1 MDSKQELENFKS
13 AVLSTAKA
21 IARKTIDPK
30 EQEKI
35 AKINVPKILSI
46 ENKDEILEARAL
58 ADSEALRM
66 RYNDEAISKKNEP
79 RGTISKSLFKIAE
92 KIRYEKI
99 GSDEYQGIQNNLNN
113 FYQKKIANSDV
124 HSQNFIA
131 DAFEA
136 YLRKNIMNMPIDEN
150 KKQDFKRWD
159 DLFNKKIFNKI
170 ENLTTSLND
179 QEQYTNLVKSII
191 EDLEIND
198 QKNDPQNI
206 ENENGEDNNNENQN
220 QQQSLEEEQNQQSK
234 NQEFEMENIVPEIEF
249 DPSMNDQE
257 AMLEDSDDENI
268 PQSQRQPPKDGNPR
282 KYSIFTNQF
291 DKIIDAKDLI
301 TEDEIKKLRG
311 NLDLQLSSLQ
321 NFISRLANKLQ
332 RKLLA
337 KQNRS
342 WNFDLEEGILDA
354 SKLPRVIIDP
364 FNSLSYKK
372 EKDIDFKDTVVTLL
386 IDNSGSMR
394 GRPIT
399 IAAIC
404 ADILS
409 RTLERCS
416 VKVEILGFTTLNWK
430 GGKSREAWMK
440 NKKNNPGRL
449 NDLCHII
456 YKSADTPWRRA
467 KNNLGLML
475 KEGIL
480 KENIDGEA
488 ILWAHNRLKKRK
500 EERKIIMVIS
510 DGAPV
515 DDSTLSVN
523 SGNYLEQH
531 LKKVVK
537 WVEASK
543 DIEINAIGI
552 GHDVSNYYEK
562 AIKIAD
568 VQELGDA
575 MVDQLVELFSTDS
588 RTLN

>member
-1 MDSKQELENFKS
+1 MDNKQELEKFKN
-13 AVLSTAKA
+13 AVFSTAKA
-21 IARKTIDPK
+21 IARKSLSLEDQKQLDKVT
-30 EQEKI
+30 
-35 AKINVPKILSI
+35 APKIVSI
-46 ENKDEILEARAL
+46 NNREEMLEARAN
-58 ADSEALRM
+58 ADSEALRI
-66 RYNDEAISKKNEP
+66 RHSDEVIFKKNEP
-79 RGTISKSLFKIAE
+79 KGTVSKSLYKIAE

-99 GSDEYQGIQNNLNN
+99 GSDQYIGIQNNLNN
-113 FYQKKIANSDV
+113 FYQKKIMDSDV

-136 YLRKNIMNMPIDEN
+136 YLRKNMMNLEIHES
-150 KKQDFKRWD
+150 KKEDFKRWD
-159 DLFNKKIFNKI
+159 NLFEKNISNKI
-170 ENLTTSLND
+170 KDLNLSLHDQTEYTSLMS
-179 QEQYTNLVKSII
+179 SILQDLQI
-191 EDLEIND
+191 ENE
-198 QKNDPQNI
+198 KNEPENI
-206 ENENGEDNNNENQN
+206 ENENNEENSDNSQN
-220 QQQSLEEEQNQQSK
+220 QEQSLEDEQNEQSK
-234 NQEFEMENIVPEIEF
+234 NQEFDMENIVPEIEF
-249 DPSMNDQE
+249 DPSLSEQE
-257 AMLEDSDDENI
+257 TMLEESDDENL
-268 PQSQRQPPKDGNPR
+268 PQGQRQPLKDGDPR
-282 KYSIFTNQF
+282 KYSVFTNQF
-291 DKIIDAKDLI
+291 DKIIDAKELV
-301 TEDEIKKLRG
+301 TEDEIKKLRN

-342 WNFDLEEGILDA
+342 WSFDLEEGILDA
-354 SKLPRVIIDP
+354 SKLPRVIMDP

-372 EKDIDFKDTVVTLL
+372 EKDIEFKDTVVTLL

-394 GRPIT
+394 GRPIS

-416 VKVEILGFTTLNWK
+416 VKVEVLGFTTLNWK
-430 GGKSREAWMK
+430 GGKSRELWMK
-440 NKKNNPGRL
+440 NKKTHPGRL
-449 NDLCHII
+449 NDLCHIV

-488 ILWAHNRLKKRK
+488 ILWAFNRLKKRK

-531 LKKVVK
+531 LKKVVR
-537 WVEASK
+537 WVEESK
-543 DIEINAIGI
+543 EVEINAIGI
-552 GHDVSNYYEK
+552 GHDVSSYYK
-562 AIKIAD
+562 QAIKIAD

-575 MVDQLVELFSTDS
+575 MVDRLVALFLTDR
-588 RTLN
+588 RTFN

>member
-1 MDSKQELENFKS
+1 MDNNQELEKFKN
-13 AVLSTAKA
+13 AVFSTAKA
-21 IARKTIDPK
+21 IARKSISLEDQK
-30 EQEKI
+30 QLDKI
-35 AKINVPKILSI
+35 TAPKIISI
-46 ENKDEILEARAL
+46 SNREEMLEARAN
-58 ADSEALRM
+58 ADSEALRI
-66 RYNDEAISKKNEP
+66 RHSDEAIFKKNEP
-79 RGTISKSLFKIAE
+79 KGTVSKSLYKIAE

-99 GSDEYQGIQNNLNN
+99 GSDQYIGIENNLNN
-113 FYQKKIANSDV
+113 FYQKKIMDSDV

-136 YLRKNIMNMPIDEN
+136 YLRKNMMNLEIHKS
-150 KKQDFKRWD
+150 KKEDFKQWD
-159 DLFNKKIFNKI
+159 DLFEKNISNKI
-170 ENLTTSLND
+170 KDLNLSLHDQTEYTSLMS
-179 QEQYTNLVKSII
+179 SILQ
-191 EDLEIND
+191 DL
-198 QKNDPQNI
+198 QI
-206 ENENGEDNNNENQN
+206 ENEKNEPENVENENNEENSDNSQN
-220 QQQSLEEEQNQQSK
+220 QEQSLEDEQNEQSK
-234 NQEFEMENIVPEIEF
+234 NQEFDMENIVPEIEF
-249 DPSMNDQE
+249 DPSLSEQE
-257 AMLEDSDDENI
+257 TMLEESDDENL
-268 PQSQRQPPKDGNPR
+268 PQGQRQPLKDGDPR
-282 KYSIFTNQF
+282 KYSVFTNQF
-291 DKIIDAKDLI
+291 DKIIDAKELV
-301 TEDEIKKLRG
+301 TEDEIKKLRN

-342 WNFDLEEGILDA
+342 WSFDLEEGILDA
-354 SKLPRVIIDP
+354 SKLPRVIMDP

-372 EKDIDFKDTVVTLL
+372 EKDIEFKDTLVTLL

-394 GRPIT
+394 GRPIS

-416 VKVEILGFTTLNWK
+416 VKVEVLGFTTLNWK
-430 GGKSREAWMK
+430 GGKSRELWMK
-440 NKKNNPGRL
+440 NKKTHPGRL
-449 NDLCHII
+449 NDLCHIV

-488 ILWAHNRLKKRK
+488 ILWAFNRLKKRK

-531 LKKVVK
+531 LKKVVR
-537 WVEASK
+537 WVEETK
-543 DIEINAIGI
+543 EVEINAIGI
-552 GHDVSNYYEK
+552 GHDVSSYYK
-562 AIKIAD
+562 QAIKIAD

-575 MVDQLVELFSTDS
+575 MVDRLVALFLADR
-588 RTLN
+588 RTFN

>member
-1 MDSKQELENFKS
+1 MDNKQELEKFKN
-13 AVLSTAKA
+13 AVFSTAKA
-21 IARKTIDPK
+21 IARKSLSLEDQKQLDKVT
-30 EQEKI
+30 
-35 AKINVPKILSI
+35 APKIVSI
-46 ENKDEILEARAL
+46 NNREEMLEARAN
-58 ADSEALRM
+58 ADSEALRI
-66 RYNDEAISKKNEP
+66 RHSDEVIFKKNEP
-79 RGTISKSLFKIAE
+79 KGTVSKSLYKIAE

-99 GSDEYQGIQNNLNN
+99 GSDQYIGIQNNLNN
-113 FYQKKIANSDV
+113 FYQKKIMDSDV

-136 YLRKNIMNMPIDEN
+136 YLRKNMMNLEIYES
-150 KKQDFKRWD
+150 KKEDFKRWD
-159 DLFNKKIFNKI
+159 DLFEKNISKKIKDLNLSLHDQTEYTSLMSSILQDLQI
-170 ENLTTSLND
+170 EN
-179 QEQYTNLVKSII
+179 E
-191 EDLEIND
+191 
-198 QKNDPQNI
+198 KNEPENI
-206 ENENGEDNNNENQN
+206 ENENNEENSDNSQN
-220 QQQSLEEEQNQQSK
+220 QEQSLEDEQNEQSK
-234 NQEFEMENIVPEIEF
+234 NQEFDMENIVPEIEF
-249 DPSMNDQE
+249 DPSLSEQE
-257 AMLEDSDDENI
+257 TMLEESDDENL
-268 PQSQRQPPKDGNPR
+268 PQGQRQPLKDGDPR
-282 KYSIFTNQF
+282 KYSVFTNQF
-291 DKIIDAKDLI
+291 DKIIDAKELV
-301 TEDEIKKLRG
+301 TEDEIKKLRN

-342 WNFDLEEGILDA
+342 WSFDLEEGILDA
-354 SKLPRVIIDP
+354 SKLPRVIMDP

-372 EKDIDFKDTVVTLL
+372 EKDIEFKDTVVTLL

-394 GRPIT
+394 GRPIS

-416 VKVEILGFTTLNWK
+416 VKVEVLGFTTLNWK
-430 GGKSREAWMK
+430 GGKSRELWMK
-440 NKKNNPGRL
+440 NKKTHPGRL
-449 NDLCHII
+449 NDLCHIV

-488 ILWAHNRLKKRK
+488 ILWAFNRLKKRK

-531 LKKVVK
+531 LKKVVR
-537 WVEASK
+537 WVEESK
-543 DIEINAIGI
+543 EVEINAIGI
-552 GHDVSNYYEK
+552 GHDVSSYYK
-562 AIKIAD
+562 QAIKIAD

-575 MVDQLVELFSTDS
+575 MVDRLVALFLTDR
-588 RTLN
+588 RTFN

>member
-1 MDSKQELENFKS
+1 MDNNQELEKFKN
-13 AVLSTAKA
+13 AVFSTAKA
-21 IARKTIDPK
+21 IARKSISLEDQK
-30 EQEKI
+30 QLDKI
-35 AKINVPKILSI
+35 TAPKIISI
-46 ENKDEILEARAL
+46 NNHEEMLEARAN
-58 ADSEALRM
+58 ADSEALRI
-66 RYNDEAISKKNEP
+66 RHSDEAIFKKNEP
-79 RGTISKSLFKIAE
+79 KGTVSKSLYKIAE

-99 GSDEYQGIQNNLNN
+99 GSDQYIGIENNLNN
-113 FYQKKIANSDV
+113 FYQKKIMDSDV

-136 YLRKNIMNMPIDEN
+136 YLRKNMMNLEIHKS
-150 KKQDFKRWD
+150 KKEDFKQWD
-159 DLFNKKIFNKI
+159 DLFEKNISNKI
-170 ENLTTSLND
+170 KDLNLSLHDQTEYTSLMS
-179 QEQYTNLVKSII
+179 SILQ
-191 EDLEIND
+191 DL
-198 QKNDPQNI
+198 QI
-206 ENENGEDNNNENQN
+206 ENEKNEPENVENENNEENSDNSQN
-220 QQQSLEEEQNQQSK
+220 QEQSLEDEQNEQSK
-234 NQEFEMENIVPEIEF
+234 NQEFDMENIVPEIEF
-249 DPSMNDQE
+249 DPSLSEQE
-257 AMLEDSDDENI
+257 TMLEESDDENI
-268 PQSQRQPPKDGNPR
+268 PQGQRQPLKDGDPR
-282 KYSIFTNQF
+282 KYSVFTNQF
-291 DKIIDAKDLI
+291 DKIIDAKELV
-301 TEDEIKKLRG
+301 TEDEIKKLRN

-342 WNFDLEEGILDA
+342 WSFDLEEGILDA
-354 SKLPRVIIDP
+354 SKLPRVIMDP

-372 EKDIDFKDTVVTLL
+372 EKDIEFKDTVVTLL

-394 GRPIT
+394 GRPIS

-416 VKVEILGFTTLNWK
+416 VKVEVLGFTTLNWK
-430 GGKSREAWMK
+430 GGKSRELWMK
-440 NKKNNPGRL
+440 NKKTHPGRL

-488 ILWAHNRLKKRK
+488 ILWAFNRLKKRK

-531 LKKVVK
+531 LKKVVR
-537 WVEASK
+537 WVEESK
-543 DIEINAIGI
+543 EVEINAIGI
-552 GHDVSNYYEK
+552 GHDVSSYYK
-562 AIKIAD
+562 QAIKIAD

-575 MVDQLVELFSTDS
+575 MVDRLVALFLADR
-588 RTLN
+588 RTFN

>member
-1 MDSKQELENFKS
+1 MDNNQELEKFKN
-13 AVLSTAKA
+13 AVFSTAKA
-21 IARKTIDPK
+21 IARKSISLEDQK
-30 EQEKI
+30 QLDKI
-35 AKINVPKILSI
+35 TAPKIISI
-46 ENKDEILEARAL
+46 NNHEEMLEARAN
-58 ADSEALRM
+58 ADSEALRI
-66 RYNDEAISKKNEP
+66 RHSDEAIFKKNEP
-79 RGTISKSLFKIAE
+79 KGTVSKSLYKIAE

-99 GSDEYQGIQNNLNN
+99 GSDQYIGIENNLNN
-113 FYQKKIANSDV
+113 FYQKKIMDSDV

-136 YLRKNIMNMPIDEN
+136 YLRKNMMNLEIQES
-150 KKQDFKRWD
+150 KKEDFKQWD
-159 DLFNKKIFNKI
+159 DLFEKNISNKI
-170 ENLTTSLND
+170 KDLNLSLHDQTEYTSLMS
-179 QEQYTNLVKSII
+179 SILQDLQI
-191 EDLEIND
+191 ENE
-198 QKNDPQNI
+198 KNEPENI
-206 ENENGEDNNNENQN
+206 ENENNEENSDNSQN
-220 QQQSLEEEQNQQSK
+220 QEQSLEDEQNEQSK
-234 NQEFEMENIVPEIEF
+234 NQEFDMENIVPEIEF
-249 DPSMNDQE
+249 DPSLSEQE
-257 AMLEDSDDENI
+257 TILEESDDENL
-268 PQSQRQPPKDGNPR
+268 PQGQRQPLKDGDPR
-282 KYSIFTNQF
+282 KYSVFTNQF
-291 DKIIDAKDLI
+291 DKIIDAKELV
-301 TEDEIKKLRG
+301 TEDEIKKLRN

-342 WNFDLEEGILDA
+342 WSFDLEEGILDA
-354 SKLPRVIIDP
+354 SKLPRVIMDP

-372 EKDIDFKDTVVTLL
+372 EKDIEFKDTVVTLL

-394 GRPIT
+394 GRPIS

-416 VKVEILGFTTLNWK
+416 VKVEVLGFTTLNWK
-430 GGKSREAWMK
+430 GGKSRELWMK
-440 NKKNNPGRL
+440 NKKTHPGRL

-488 ILWAHNRLKKRK
+488 ILWAFNRLKKRK

-531 LKKVVK
+531 LKKVVR
-537 WVEASK
+537 WVEESK
-543 DIEINAIGI
+543 EVEINAIGI
-552 GHDVSNYYEK
+552 GHDVSSYYK
-562 AIKIAD
+562 QAIKIAD

-575 MVDQLVELFSTDS
+575 MVDRLVALFLADR
-588 RTLN
+588 RTFN

>member
-1 MDSKQELENFKS
+1 MDNKQELEKFKN
-13 AVLSTAKA
+13 AVFSTAKA
-21 IARKTIDPK
+21 IARKSISLEDQK
-30 EQEKI
+30 QLDKI
-35 AKINVPKILSI
+35 TAPKIISI
-46 ENKDEILEARAL
+46 NNHEEMLEARAN
-58 ADSEALRM
+58 ADSEALRI
-66 RYNDEAISKKNEP
+66 RHSDEVIFKKNEP
-79 RGTISKSLFKIAE
+79 KGTVSKSLYKIAE

-99 GSDEYQGIQNNLNN
+99 GSDQYIGIQNNLNN
-113 FYQKKIANSDV
+113 FYQKKIMDSDV

-136 YLRKNIMNMPIDEN
+136 YLRKNMMNLEIHES
-150 KKQDFKRWD
+150 KKEDFKQWD
-159 DLFNKKIFNKI
+159 DLFEKNISNKI
-170 ENLTTSLND
+170 KDLNLSLHDQVEYTSLMS
-179 QEQYTNLVKSII
+179 SILQDLQI
-191 EDLEIND
+191 ENE
-198 QKNDPQNI
+198 KNEPENI
-206 ENENGEDNNNENQN
+206 ENENNEENSDNSQN
-220 QQQSLEEEQNQQSK
+220 QEQSLEDEQNDQSK
-234 NQEFEMENIVPEIEF
+234 NQEFDMENIVPEIEF
-249 DPSMNDQE
+249 DPSLSEQE
-257 AMLEDSDDENI
+257 TMLEESDDENL
-268 PQSQRQPPKDGNPR
+268 PQGQRQPLKDGDPR
-282 KYSIFTNQF
+282 KYSVFTNQF
-291 DKIIDAKDLI
+291 DKIIDAKELV
-301 TEDEIKKLRG
+301 TEDEIKKLRN

-342 WNFDLEEGILDA
+342 WSFDLEEGILDA
-354 SKLPRVIIDP
+354 SKLPRVIMDP

-372 EKDIDFKDTVVTLL
+372 EKDIEFKDTVVTLL

-394 GRPIT
+394 GRPIS

-416 VKVEILGFTTLNWK
+416 VKVEVLGFTTLNWK
-430 GGKSREAWMK
+430 GGKSRELWMK
-440 NKKNNPGRL
+440 NKKTHPGRL

-488 ILWAHNRLKKRK
+488 ILWAFNRLKKRK

-531 LKKVVK
+531 LKKVVR
-537 WVEASK
+537 WVEESK
-543 DIEINAIGI
+543 EVEINAIGI
-552 GHDVSNYYEK
+552 GHDVSSYYK
-562 AIKIAD
+562 QAIKIAD

-575 MVDQLVELFSTDS
+575 MVDRLVALFLADR
-588 RTLN
+588 RTFN

>member
-1 MDSKQELENFKS
+1 MDNNQKLEKFKN
-13 AVLSTAKA
+13 AVFSTAKA
-21 IARKTIDPK
+21 IARKSLSLEDQKQLDRIT
-30 EQEKI
+30 
-35 AKINVPKILSI
+35 APKIISI
-46 ENKDEILEARAL
+46 NNREELLEARAN
-58 ADSEALRM
+58 ADSEALRI
-66 RYNDEAISKKNEP
+66 RHSDEAIFKKYEP
-79 RGTISKSLFKIAE
+79 KGTVSKSLYKIAE

-99 GSDEYQGIQNNLNN
+99 GSDQYIGIQNNLNN
-113 FYQKKIANSDV
+113 FYQKKIMNSDV

-136 YLRKNIMNMPIDEN
+136 YLRKNVMNLEIHES
-150 KKQDFKRWD
+150 KKEDFKQWD
-159 DLFNKKIFNKI
+159 DLFEKNISNKI
-170 ENLTTSLND
+170 KDLNLSLHDQTEYTSLMS
-179 QEQYTNLVKSII
+179 SILQDLQI
-191 EDLEIND
+191 ENE
-198 QKNDPQNI
+198 KNEPENI
-206 ENENGEDNNNENQN
+206 ENENNEENSDNSQN
-220 QQQSLEEEQNQQSK
+220 QEQSLEDEQNEQSK
-234 NQEFEMENIVPEIEF
+234 NQEFDMENIVPEIEF
-249 DPSMNDQE
+249 DPSLSEQE
-257 AMLEDSDDENI
+257 TMLEESDDENL
-268 PQSQRQPPKDGNPR
+268 PQGQRQPLKDGDPR
-282 KYSIFTNQF
+282 KYSVFTNQF
-291 DKIIDAKDLI
+291 DKIIDAKELV
-301 TEDEIKKLRG
+301 TEDEIKKLRN

-342 WNFDLEEGILDA
+342 WSFDLEEGILDA
-354 SKLPRVIIDP
+354 SKLPRVIMDP

-372 EKDIDFKDTVVTLL
+372 EKDIEFKDTVVTLL

-394 GRPIT
+394 GRPIS

-416 VKVEILGFTTLNWK
+416 VKVEVLGFTTLNWK
-430 GGKSREAWMK
+430 GGKSRELWMK
-440 NKKNNPGRL
+440 NKKAHPGRL
-449 NDLCHII
+449 NDLCHIV

-488 ILWAHNRLKKRK
+488 ILWAFNRLKKRK

-531 LKKVVK
+531 LKKVVR
-537 WVEASK
+537 WVEENK
-543 DIEINAIGI
+543 EVEINAIGI
-552 GHDVSNYYEK
+552 GHDVSSYYK
-562 AIKIAD
+562 QAIKIAD

-575 MVDQLVELFSTDS
+575 MVDRLVALFLADR
-588 RTLN
+588 RTFN

>member
-1 MDSKQELENFKS
+1 MDNNQELEKFKN
-13 AVLSTAKA
+13 AVFSTAKA
-21 IARKTIDPK
+21 IARKSISLEDQK
-30 EQEKI
+30 QLDKI
-35 AKINVPKILSI
+35 TAPKIISI
-46 ENKDEILEARAL
+46 NNHEEMLEARAN
-58 ADSEALRM
+58 ADSEALRI
-66 RYNDEAISKKNEP
+66 RHSDEAIFKKNEP
-79 RGTISKSLFKIAE
+79 KGTVSKSLYKIAE

-99 GSDEYQGIQNNLNN
+99 GSDQYIGIENNLNN
-113 FYQKKIANSDV
+113 FYQKKIMDSDV

-136 YLRKNIMNMPIDEN
+136 YLRKNMMNLEIQES
-150 KKQDFKRWD
+150 KKEDFKQWD
-159 DLFNKKIFNKI
+159 DLFEKNISNKI
-170 ENLTTSLND
+170 KDLNLSLHDQTEYTSLMS
-179 QEQYTNLVKSII
+179 SILQDLQI
-191 EDLEIND
+191 ENE
-198 QKNDPQNI
+198 KNEPENI
-206 ENENGEDNNNENQN
+206 ENENNEENSDNSQN
-220 QQQSLEEEQNQQSK
+220 QEQSLEDEQNEQSK
-234 NQEFEMENIVPEIEF
+234 NQEFDMENIVPEIEF
-249 DPSMNDQE
+249 DPSLSEQE
-257 AMLEDSDDENI
+257 TMLEESDDENL
-268 PQSQRQPPKDGNPR
+268 PQGQRQPLKDGDPR
-282 KYSIFTNQF
+282 KYSVFTNQF
-291 DKIIDAKDLI
+291 DKIIDAKELV
-301 TEDEIKKLRG
+301 TEDEIKKLRN

-342 WNFDLEEGILDA
+342 WSFDLEEGILDA
-354 SKLPRVIIDP
+354 SKLPRVIMDP

-372 EKDIDFKDTVVTLL
+372 EKDIEFKDTVVTLL

-394 GRPIT
+394 GRPIS

-416 VKVEILGFTTLNWK
+416 VKVEVLGFTTLNWK
-430 GGKSREAWMK
+430 GGKSRELWMK
-440 NKKNNPGRL
+440 NKKTHPGRL
-449 NDLCHII
+449 NDLCHIV

-488 ILWAHNRLKKRK
+488 ILWAFNRLKKRK

-531 LKKVVK
+531 LKKVVR
-537 WVEASK
+537 WVEDSK
-543 DIEINAIGI
+543 EVEINAIGI
-552 GHDVSNYYEK
+552 GHDVSSYYK
-562 AIKIAD
+562 QAIKIAD

-575 MVDQLVELFSTDS
+575 MVDRLVALFLADR
-588 RTLN
+588 RTFN

>member
-1 MDSKQELENFKS
+1 MDNKQELEKFKN
-13 AVLSTAKA
+13 AVFSTAKA
-21 IARKTIDPK
+21 IARKSLSLEDQK
-30 EQEKI
+30 QLDKI
-35 AKINVPKILSI
+35 TVPKIISI
-46 ENKDEILEARAL
+46 NNHEEMLEARAN
-58 ADSEALRM
+58 ADSEALRI
-66 RYNDEAISKKNEP
+66 RHSDEAIFKKNEP
-79 RGTISKSLFKIAE
+79 KGTVSKSLYKIAE

-99 GSDEYQGIQNNLNN
+99 GSDQYIGIENNLNN
-113 FYQKKIANSDV
+113 FYQKKIMDSDV

-136 YLRKNIMNMPIDEN
+136 YLRKNMMNLEIQES
-150 KKQDFKRWD
+150 KKEDFKQWD
-159 DLFNKKIFNKI
+159 DLFEKNISNKI
-170 ENLTTSLND
+170 KDLNLALHDQTEYTSLMS
-179 QEQYTNLVKSII
+179 SILQDLQI
-191 EDLEIND
+191 ENE
-198 QKNDPQNI
+198 KNEPENI
-206 ENENGEDNNNENQN
+206 ENENNEENSDNSQN
-220 QQQSLEEEQNQQSK
+220 QEQSLEDEQNEQSK
-234 NQEFEMENIVPEIEF
+234 NQEFDMENIVPEIEF
-249 DPSMNDQE
+249 DPSLSEQE
-257 AMLEDSDDENI
+257 TMLEESDDENL
-268 PQSQRQPPKDGNPR
+268 PQGQRQPLKDGDPR
-282 KYSIFTNQF
+282 KYSVFTNQF
-291 DKIIDAKDLI
+291 DKIIDAKELV
-301 TEDEIKKLRG
+301 TEDEIKKLRN

-342 WNFDLEEGILDA
+342 WSFDLEEGILDA
-354 SKLPRVIIDP
+354 SKLPRVIMDP

-372 EKDIDFKDTVVTLL
+372 EKDIEFKDTVVTLL

-394 GRPIT
+394 GRPIS

-416 VKVEILGFTTLNWK
+416 VKVEVLGFTTLNWK
-430 GGKSREAWMK
+430 GGKSRELWMK
-440 NKKNNPGRL
+440 NKKTHPGRL
-449 NDLCHII
+449 NDLCHIV

-488 ILWAHNRLKKRK
+488 ILWAFNRLKKRK

-531 LKKVVK
+531 LKKVVR
-537 WVEASK
+537 WVEETK
-543 DIEINAIGI
+543 EVEINAIGI
-552 GHDVSNYYEK
+552 GHDVSSYYK
-562 AIKIAD
+562 QAIKIAD

-575 MVDQLVELFSTDS
+575 MVDRLVALFLADR
-588 RTLN
+588 RTFN

>member
-1 MDSKQELENFKS
+1 MDNNQELEKFKN
-13 AVLSTAKA
+13 AVFSTAKA
-21 IARKTIDPK
+21 IARKSLSLEDQKQLDKVT
-30 EQEKI
+30 
-35 AKINVPKILSI
+35 APKIISI
-46 ENKDEILEARAL
+46 NNREEMLEARAN
-58 ADSEALRM
+58 ADSEALRI
-66 RYNDEAISKKNEP
+66 RHSDEVIFKKNEP
-79 RGTISKSLFKIAE
+79 KGTVSKSLYKIAE

-99 GSDEYQGIQNNLNN
+99 GSDQYIGIQNNLNN
-113 FYQKKIANSDV
+113 FYQKKITGSDV

-136 YLRKNIMNMPIDEN
+136 YLRKNMMNLEIHES
-150 KKQDFKRWD
+150 KKEDFKRWD
-159 DLFNKKIFNKI
+159 DLFEKNISKKIKDLNLSLHDQTEYTSLMSSILQDLQI
-170 ENLTTSLND
+170 EN
-179 QEQYTNLVKSII
+179 E
-191 EDLEIND
+191 
-198 QKNDPQNI
+198 KNEPENI
-206 ENENGEDNNNENQN
+206 ENENNEENSDNSQN
-220 QQQSLEEEQNQQSK
+220 QEQSLEDEQNEQSK
-234 NQEFEMENIVPEIEF
+234 NQEFDMENIVPEIEF
-249 DPSMNDQE
+249 DPSLSEQE
-257 AMLEDSDDENI
+257 TMLEESDDENL
-268 PQSQRQPPKDGNPR
+268 PQGQRQPLKDGDPR
-282 KYSIFTNQF
+282 KYSVFTNQF
-291 DKIIDAKDLI
+291 DKIIDAKELV
-301 TEDEIKKLRG
+301 TEDEIKKLRN

-342 WNFDLEEGILDA
+342 WSFDLEEGILDA
-354 SKLPRVIIDP
+354 SKLPRVIMDP

-372 EKDIDFKDTVVTLL
+372 EKDIEFKDTVVTLL

-394 GRPIT
+394 GRPIS

-416 VKVEILGFTTLNWK
+416 VKVEVLGFTTLNWK
-430 GGKSREAWMK
+430 GGKSRELWMK
-440 NKKNNPGRL
+440 NKKTHPGRL
-449 NDLCHII
+449 NDLCHIV

-488 ILWAHNRLKKRK
+488 ILWAFNRLKKRK

-531 LKKVVK
+531 LKKVVR
-537 WVEASK
+537 WVEESK
-543 DIEINAIGI
+543 EVEINAIGI
-552 GHDVSNYYEK
+552 GHDVSSYYK
-562 AIKIAD
+562 QAIKIAD

-575 MVDQLVELFSTDS
+575 MVDRLVALFLTDR
-588 RTLN
+588 RTFN

>member
-1 MDSKQELENFKS
+1 MDNSQELEKFKN
-13 AVLSTAKA
+13 AVFSTAKA
-21 IARKTIDPK
+21 IARKSLSLEDQK
-30 EQEKI
+30 QLEKI
-35 AKINVPKILSI
+35 TVPKIISI
-46 ENKDEILEARAL
+46 NNHEEMLEARAN
-58 ADSEALRM
+58 ADSEALRI
-66 RYNDEAISKKNEP
+66 RHSDEAIFKKNEP
-79 RGTISKSLFKIAE
+79 KGTVSKSLYKIAE

-99 GSDEYQGIQNNLNN
+99 GSDQYIGIENNLNN
-113 FYQKKIANSDV
+113 FYQKKIMDSDV

-136 YLRKNIMNMPIDEN
+136 YLRKNMMNLEIQES
-150 KKQDFKRWD
+150 KKEDFKQWD
-159 DLFNKKIFNKI
+159 DLFEKNISNKI
-170 ENLTTSLND
+170 KDLNLSLHDQTEYTSLMS
-179 QEQYTNLVKSII
+179 SILQDLQI
-191 EDLEIND
+191 ENE
-198 QKNDPQNI
+198 KNEPENI
-206 ENENGEDNNNENQN
+206 ENENNEENSDNSQN
-220 QQQSLEEEQNQQSK
+220 QEQSLEDEQNEQSK
-234 NQEFEMENIVPEIEF
+234 NQEFDMENIVPEIEF
-249 DPSMNDQE
+249 DPSLSEQE
-257 AMLEDSDDENI
+257 TMLEESDDENL
-268 PQSQRQPPKDGNPR
+268 PQGQRQPLKDGDPR
-282 KYSIFTNQF
+282 KYSVFTNQF
-291 DKIIDAKDLI
+291 DKIIDAKELV
-301 TEDEIKKLRG
+301 TEDEIKKLRN

-342 WNFDLEEGILDA
+342 WSFDLEEGILDA
-354 SKLPRVIIDP
+354 SKLPRVIMDP

-372 EKDIDFKDTVVTLL
+372 EKDIEFKDTVVTLL

-394 GRPIT
+394 GRPIS

-416 VKVEILGFTTLNWK
+416 VKVEVLGFTTLNWK
-430 GGKSREAWMK
+430 GGKSRELWMK
-440 NKKNNPGRL
+440 NKKTHPGRL
-449 NDLCHII
+449 NDLCHIV

-488 ILWAHNRLKKRK
+488 ILWAFNRLKKRK

-531 LKKVVK
+531 LKKVVR
-537 WVEASK
+537 WVEESK
-543 DIEINAIGI
+543 EVEINAIGI
-552 GHDVSNYYEK
+552 GHDVSSYYK
-562 AIKIAD
+562 QAIKIAD

-575 MVDQLVELFSTDS
+575 MVDRLVALFLADR
-588 RTLN
+588 RTFN

>member
-1 MDSKQELENFKS
+1 MDNKQELEKFKN
-13 AVLSTAKA
+13 AVFSTAKA
-21 IARKTIDPK
+21 IARKSISLEDQK
-30 EQEKI
+30 QLDKI
-35 AKINVPKILSI
+35 TAPNIISINNH
-46 ENKDEILEARAL
+46 EEMLEARAN
-58 ADSEALRM
+58 ADSEALRI
-66 RYNDEAISKKNEP
+66 RHSDEAIFKKNEP
-79 RGTISKSLFKIAE
+79 KGTVSKSLYKIAE

-99 GSDEYQGIQNNLNN
+99 GSDQYIGIQNNLNN
-113 FYQKKIANSDV
+113 FYQKKIMGSDV

-136 YLRKNIMNMPIDEN
+136 YLRKNMMNLEIHES
-150 KKQDFKRWD
+150 KKKDFKQWD
-159 DLFNKKIFNKI
+159 DLFEKNISNKI
-170 ENLTTSLND
+170 KDLNLSLHDQVEYTSLMS
-179 QEQYTNLVKSII
+179 SILQDLQI
-191 EDLEIND
+191 ENE
-198 QKNDPQNI
+198 KNDPENI
-206 ENENGEDNNNENQN
+206 ENENNEENSDNSQN
-220 QQQSLEEEQNQQSK
+220 QEQSLEDEQNDQSK
-234 NQEFEMENIVPEIEF
+234 NQEFDMENIVPEIEF
-249 DPSMNDQE
+249 DPSLSEQE
-257 AMLEDSDDENI
+257 TMLEESDDENL
-268 PQSQRQPPKDGNPR
+268 PQGQRQPLKDGDPR
-282 KYSIFTNQF
+282 KYSVFTNQF
-291 DKIIDAKDLI
+291 DKIIDAKELV
-301 TEDEIKKLRG
+301 TEDEIKKLRN

-342 WNFDLEEGILDA
+342 WSFDLEEGILDA
-354 SKLPRVIIDP
+354 SKLPRVIMDP

-372 EKDIDFKDTVVTLL
+372 EKDIEFKDTVVTLL

-394 GRPIT
+394 GRPIS

-416 VKVEILGFTTLNWK
+416 VKVEVLGFTTLNWK
-430 GGKSREAWMK
+430 GGKSRELWMK
-440 NKKNNPGRL
+440 NKKTHPGRL
-449 NDLCHII
+449 NDLCHIV

-488 ILWAHNRLKKRK
+488 ILWAFNRLKKRK

-531 LKKVVK
+531 LKKVVR
-537 WVEASK
+537 WVEESK
-543 DIEINAIGI
+543 EVEINAIGI
-552 GHDVSNYYEK
+552 GHDVSSYYK
-562 AIKIAD
+562 QAIKIAD

-575 MVDQLVELFSTDS
+575 MVDRLVALFLADR
-588 RTLN
+588 RTFN

>member
-1 MDSKQELENFKS
+1 MDNNQELEKFKN
-13 AVLSTAKA
+13 AVFSTAKA
-21 IARKTIDPK
+21 IARKSISLGDQK
-30 EQEKI
+30 QLDKI
-35 AKINVPKILSI
+35 TAPKIISI
-46 ENKDEILEARAL
+46 NNHEEMLEARAN
-58 ADSEALRM
+58 ADSEALRI
-66 RYNDEAISKKNEP
+66 RHSDEAIFKKNEP
-79 RGTISKSLFKIAE
+79 KGTVSKSLYKIAE

-99 GSDEYQGIQNNLNN
+99 GSDQYIGIENNLNN
-113 FYQKKIANSDV
+113 FYQKKIMDSDV

-136 YLRKNIMNMPIDEN
+136 YLRKNMMNLEIQES
-150 KKQDFKRWD
+150 KKKDFKQWD
-159 DLFNKKIFNKI
+159 DLFEKNISNKI
-170 ENLTTSLND
+170 KDLNLSLHDQTEYTSLMS
-179 QEQYTNLVKSII
+179 SILQDLQI
-191 EDLEIND
+191 ENE
-198 QKNDPQNI
+198 KNEPENI
-206 ENENGEDNNNENQN
+206 ENENNEENSDNSQN
-220 QQQSLEEEQNQQSK
+220 QEQSLEDEQNEQSK
-234 NQEFEMENIVPEIEF
+234 NQEFDMENIVPEIEF
-249 DPSMNDQE
+249 DPSLSEQE
-257 AMLEDSDDENI
+257 TMLEESDDENL
-268 PQSQRQPPKDGNPR
+268 PQGQRQPLKDGDPR
-282 KYSIFTNQF
+282 KYSVFTNQF
-291 DKIIDAKDLI
+291 DKIIDAKELV
-301 TEDEIKKLRG
+301 TEDEIKKLRN

-342 WNFDLEEGILDA
+342 WSFDLEEGILDA
-354 SKLPRVIIDP
+354 SKLPRVIMDP

-372 EKDIDFKDTVVTLL
+372 EKDIEFKDTVVTLL

-394 GRPIT
+394 GRPIS

-416 VKVEILGFTTLNWK
+416 VKVEVLGFTTLNWK
-430 GGKSREAWMK
+430 GGKSRELWMK
-440 NKKNNPGRL
+440 NKKTHPGRL

-488 ILWAHNRLKKRK
+488 ILWAFNRLKKRK

-531 LKKVVK
+531 LKKVVR
-537 WVEASK
+537 WVEESK
-543 DIEINAIGI
+543 EVEINAIGI
-552 GHDVSNYYEK
+552 GHDVSSYYK
-562 AIKIAD
+562 QAIKIAD

-575 MVDQLVELFSTDS
+575 MVDRLVALFLADR
-588 RTLN
+588 RTFN

>member
-1 MDSKQELENFKS
+1 MDNNQELEKFKN
-13 AVLSTAKA
+13 AVFSTAKA
-21 IARKTIDPK
+21 IARKSISLEDQK
-30 EQEKI
+30 QLDKI
-35 AKINVPKILSI
+35 TAPKIISI
-46 ENKDEILEARAL
+46 NNHEEMLEARAN
-58 ADSEALRM
+58 ADSEALRI
-66 RYNDEAISKKNEP
+66 RHSDEAIFKKNEP
-79 RGTISKSLFKIAE
+79 KGTVSKSLYKIAE

-99 GSDEYQGIQNNLNN
+99 GSDQYIGIENNLNN
-113 FYQKKIANSDV
+113 FYQKKIMDSDV

-136 YLRKNIMNMPIDEN
+136 YLRKNMMNLEIQES
-150 KKQDFKRWD
+150 KKEDFKQWD
-159 DLFNKKIFNKI
+159 DLFEKNISNKI
-170 ENLTTSLND
+170 KDLNLSLHDQTEYTSLMS
-179 QEQYTNLVKSII
+179 SILQDLQI
-191 EDLEIND
+191 ENE
-198 QKNDPQNI
+198 KNDPENI
-206 ENENGEDNNNENQN
+206 ENENNEENSDNSQN
-220 QQQSLEEEQNQQSK
+220 QEQSLEDEQNEQSK
-234 NQEFEMENIVPEIEF
+234 NQEFDMENIVPEIEF
-249 DPSMNDQE
+249 DPSLSEQE
-257 AMLEDSDDENI
+257 TMLEESDDENL
-268 PQSQRQPPKDGNPR
+268 PQGQRQPLKDGDPR
-282 KYSIFTNQF
+282 KYSVFTNQF
-291 DKIIDAKDLI
+291 DKIIDAKELV
-301 TEDEIKKLRG
+301 TEDEIKKLRN

-342 WNFDLEEGILDA
+342 WSFDLEEGILDA
-354 SKLPRVIIDP
+354 SKLPRVIMDP

-372 EKDIDFKDTVVTLL
+372 EKDIEFKDTVVTLL

-394 GRPIT
+394 GRPIS

-416 VKVEILGFTTLNWK
+416 VKVEVLGFTTLNWK
-430 GGKSREAWMK
+430 GGKSRELWMK
-440 NKKNNPGRL
+440 NKKTHPGRL

-488 ILWAHNRLKKRK
+488 ILWAFNRLKKRK

-531 LKKVVK
+531 LKKVVR
-537 WVEASK
+537 WVEDSK
-543 DIEINAIGI
+543 EVEINAIGI
-552 GHDVSNYYEK
+552 GHDVSSYYK
-562 AIKIAD
+562 QAIKIAD

-575 MVDQLVELFSTDS
+575 MVDRLVALFLADR
-588 RTLN
+588 RTFN

>member
-1 MDSKQELENFKS
+1 MDNNQELEKFKN
-13 AVLSTAKA
+13 AVFSTAKA
-21 IARKTIDPK
+21 IARKSLSLEDQK
-30 EQEKI
+30 QLDKI
-35 AKINVPKILSI
+35 TVPKIISI
-46 ENKDEILEARAL
+46 NNHEEMLEARAN
-58 ADSEALRM
+58 ADSEALRI
-66 RYNDEAISKKNEP
+66 RHSDEAIFKKNEP
-79 RGTISKSLFKIAE
+79 KGTVSKSLYKIAE

-99 GSDEYQGIQNNLNN
+99 GSDQYIGIENNLNN
-113 FYQKKIANSDV
+113 FYQKKIMDSDV

-136 YLRKNIMNMPIDEN
+136 YLRKNMMNLEIQES
-150 KKQDFKRWD
+150 KKEDFKQWD
-159 DLFNKKIFNKI
+159 DLFEKNISNKI
-170 ENLTTSLND
+170 KDLNLSLHDQTEYTSLMS
-179 QEQYTNLVKSII
+179 SILQDLQI
-191 EDLEIND
+191 ENE
-198 QKNDPQNI
+198 KNEPENI
-206 ENENGEDNNNENQN
+206 ENENNEENSDNSQN
-220 QQQSLEEEQNQQSK
+220 QEQSLEDEQNEQSK
-234 NQEFEMENIVPEIEF
+234 NQEFDMENIVPEIEF
-249 DPSMNDQE
+249 DPSLSEQE
-257 AMLEDSDDENI
+257 TMLEESDDENI
-268 PQSQRQPPKDGNPR
+268 PQGQRQPLKDGDPR
-282 KYSIFTNQF
+282 KYSVFTNQF
-291 DKIIDAKDLI
+291 DKIIDAKELV
-301 TEDEIKKLRG
+301 TEDEIKKLRN

-342 WNFDLEEGILDA
+342 WSFDLEEGILDA
-354 SKLPRVIIDP
+354 SKLPRVIMDP

-372 EKDIDFKDTVVTLL
+372 EKDIEFKDTVVTLL

-394 GRPIT
+394 GRPIS

-416 VKVEILGFTTLNWK
+416 VKVEVLGFTTLNWK
-430 GGKSREAWMK
+430 GGKSRELWMK
-440 NKKNNPGRL
+440 NKKTHPGRL

-488 ILWAHNRLKKRK
+488 ILWAFNRLKKRK

-531 LKKVVK
+531 LKKVVR
-537 WVEASK
+537 WVEDSK
-543 DIEINAIGI
+543 EVEINAIGI
-552 GHDVSNYYEK
+552 GHDVSSYYK
-562 AIKIAD
+562 QAIKIAD

-575 MVDQLVELFSTDS
+575 MVDRLVALFLADR
-588 RTLN
+588 RTFN

>member
-1 MDSKQELENFKS
+1 MDNNQELEKFKN
-13 AVLSTAKA
+13 AVFSTAKA
-21 IARKTIDPK
+21 IARKSISLEDQK
-30 EQEKI
+30 QLDKI
-35 AKINVPKILSI
+35 TAPKIISI
-46 ENKDEILEARAL
+46 NNHEEMLEARAN
-58 ADSEALRM
+58 ADSEALRI
-66 RYNDEAISKKNEP
+66 RHSDEAIFKKNEP
-79 RGTISKSLFKIAE
+79 KGTVSKSLYKIAE

-99 GSDEYQGIQNNLNN
+99 GSDQYIGIQNNLNN
-113 FYQKKIANSDV
+113 FYQKKIMDSDV

-136 YLRKNIMNMPIDEN
+136 YLRKNIMNLEIQES
-150 KKQDFKRWD
+150 KKEHFKQWY
-159 DLFNKKIFNKI
+159 DLFEKNISNKI
-170 ENLTTSLND
+170 KDLNLSLHDQTEYTSLMS
-179 QEQYTNLVKSII
+179 SILQ
-191 EDLEIND
+191 DL
-198 QKNDPQNI
+198 QI
-206 ENENGEDNNNENQN
+206 ENEKNEPENVENENNEENSDNSQN
-220 QQQSLEEEQNQQSK
+220 QEQSLEDEQNEQSK
-234 NQEFEMENIVPEIEF
+234 NQEFDMENIVPEIEF
-249 DPSMNDQE
+249 DPSLSEQE
-257 AMLEDSDDENI
+257 TILEESDDENL
-268 PQSQRQPPKDGNPR
+268 PQGQRQPLKDGDPR
-282 KYSIFTNQF
+282 KYSVFTNQF
-291 DKIIDAKDLI
+291 DKIIDAKELV
-301 TEDEIKKLRG
+301 TEDEIKKLRN

-342 WNFDLEEGILDA
+342 WSFDLEEGILDA
-354 SKLPRVIIDP
+354 SKLPRVIMDP

-372 EKDIDFKDTVVTLL
+372 EKDIEFKDTVVTLL

-394 GRPIT
+394 GRPIS

-416 VKVEILGFTTLNWK
+416 VKVEVLGFTTLNWK
-430 GGKSREAWMK
+430 GGKSRELWMK
-440 NKKNNPGRL
+440 NKKTHPGRL

-488 ILWAHNRLKKRK
+488 ILWAFNRLKKRK

-531 LKKVVK
+531 LKKVVR
-537 WVEASK
+537 WVEESK
-543 DIEINAIGI
+543 EVEINAIGI
-552 GHDVSNYYEK
+552 GHDVSSYYK
-562 AIKIAD
+562 QAIKIAD

-575 MVDQLVELFSTDS
+575 MVDRLVALFLADR
-588 RTLN
+588 RTFN

>member
-1 MDSKQELENFKS
+1 MDNNQELEKFKN
-13 AVLSTAKA
+13 AVFSTAKA
-21 IARKTIDPK
+21 IARKSISLEDQK
-30 EQEKI
+30 QLDKI
-35 AKINVPKILSI
+35 TAPKIISI
-46 ENKDEILEARAL
+46 NNHEEMLEARAN
-58 ADSEALRM
+58 ADSEALRI
-66 RYNDEAISKKNEP
+66 RHSDETIFKKNEP
-79 RGTISKSLFKIAE
+79 KGTVSKSLYKIAE

-99 GSDEYQGIQNNLNN
+99 GSDQYIGIENNLNN
-113 FYQKKIANSDV
+113 FYQKKIMDSDV

-136 YLRKNIMNMPIDEN
+136 YLRKNMMNLEIQES
-150 KKQDFKRWD
+150 KKEDFKQWD
-159 DLFNKKIFNKI
+159 DLFEKNISNKI
-170 ENLTTSLND
+170 KDLNLSLHDQTEYTSLMS
-179 QEQYTNLVKSII
+179 SILQDLQI
-191 EDLEIND
+191 ENE
-198 QKNDPQNI
+198 KNEPENI
-206 ENENGEDNNNENQN
+206 ENENNEENSDNSQN
-220 QQQSLEEEQNQQSK
+220 QEQSLEDEQNEQSK
-234 NQEFEMENIVPEIEF
+234 NQEFDMENIVPEIEF
-249 DPSMNDQE
+249 DPSLSEQE
-257 AMLEDSDDENI
+257 TMLEESDDENI
-268 PQSQRQPPKDGNPR
+268 PQGQRQPLKDGDPR
-282 KYSIFTNQF
+282 KYSVFTNQF
-291 DKIIDAKDLI
+291 DKIIDAKELV
-301 TEDEIKKLRG
+301 TEDEIKKLRN

-342 WNFDLEEGILDA
+342 WSFDLEEGILDA
-354 SKLPRVIIDP
+354 SKLPRVIMDP

-372 EKDIDFKDTVVTLL
+372 EKDIEFKDTVVTLL

-394 GRPIT
+394 GRPIS

-416 VKVEILGFTTLNWK
+416 VKVEVLGFTTLNWK
-430 GGKSREAWMK
+430 GGKSRELWMK
-440 NKKNNPGRL
+440 NKKTHPGRL
-449 NDLCHII
+449 NDLCHIV

-488 ILWAHNRLKKRK
+488 ILWAFNRLKKRK

-531 LKKVVK
+531 LKKVVR
-537 WVEASK
+537 WVEETK
-543 DIEINAIGI
+543 EVEINAIGI
-552 GHDVSNYYEK
+552 GHDVSSYYK
-562 AIKIAD
+562 QAIKIAD

-575 MVDQLVELFSTDS
+575 MVDRLVALFLADR
-588 RTLN
+588 RTFN